1 MRFASS
7 GYAIATDDLD
17 VNGVPTE
24 IAGDVNYGR
33 IRVQVTPRNDKPV
46 FVGIARTEAVSSY
59 LRHTPHSIVT
69 DLSYDPF
76 RADYRAQPGT
86 EKPFTPGTQRI
97 WAASS
102 EGSGRQSITWNLR
115 DGHWSVV
122 VMNADGSRGVDAGV
136 RAGARIPILDAI
148 GWGAIGI
155 GFVLLAGAGGLTAL
169 ALRRAALDQ
178 RGHERDDHRHRER
191 ERRHAGGA
199 RQRDALHGAPGH
211 AAARSGGRARARA
224 PRPRA
229 AAGCRRRR
237 GRSGRARPRRPAPT
251 SAPPSSAPRGGAAR
265 RGAGGAGRDPPST
278 RATRVPRAGSRR
290 RRGPGRR
297 TRACL
302 PG

>member
-1 MRFASS
+1 MSTIAPTPPPPTTPEPTPAPRPRSTAPRVVAFIAAGVLALLGIGMFAAGGASLWADSKKDDQGYVNTATDAFASS

-33 IRVQVTPRNDKPV
+33 VRVQVTPRNDKPV

-76 RADYRAQPGT
+76 RADYRVQPGT

-155 GFVLLAGAGGLTAL
+155 GFVLLAGAGGLTAG
-169 ALRRAALDQ
+169 ALRR
-178 RGHERDDHRHRER
+178 
-191 ERRHAGGA
+191 
-199 RQRDALHGAPGH
+199 
-211 AAARSGGRARARA
+211 GR
-224 PRPRA
+224 
-229 AAGCRRRR
+229 
-237 GRSGRARPRRPAPT
+237 
-251 SAPPSSAPRGGAAR
+251 
-265 RGAGGAGRDPPST
+265 
-278 RATRVPRAGSRR
+278 
-290 RRGPGRR
+290 
-297 TRACL
+297 
-302 PG
+302 